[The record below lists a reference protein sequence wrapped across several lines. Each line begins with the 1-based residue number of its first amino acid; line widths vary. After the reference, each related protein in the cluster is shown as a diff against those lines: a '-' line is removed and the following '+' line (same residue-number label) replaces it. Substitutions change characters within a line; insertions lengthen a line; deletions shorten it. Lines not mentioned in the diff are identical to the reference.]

1 MYAEERRRLILEQA
15 RLAGRVEVIALAEE
29 LEVTPETVRRDLTDL
44 ERRGLLRRVHGGAL
58 PIDRATAEPALD
70 DKATVM
76 LAEKRRIAKAALE
89 VIPEAGS
96 VLLDAGS
103 TTGELA
109 TLFPDREL
117 TVLTNGLPIATSL
130 TSRHELDV
138 HLIGGRVRGR
148 TMATVDGWALQAL
161 ADLQV
166 DVAFIATN
174 GLSAPRGLSTHD
186 PAEAQVKAAM
196 LSAARETVLLADSSK
211 VGAEQL
217 IRYATLERVDRIIT
231 DSGLDDERAE
241 ELTAAGPRVVR
252 A

>member
-1 MYAEERRRLILEQA
+1 MYAEERRRAIIERA
-15 RLAGRVEVIALAEE
+15 RQDGRVEVAALAEQ
-29 LEVTPETVRRDLTDL
+29 LSVTHETVRRDLTNL
-44 ERRGLLRRVHGGAL
+44 ERRGILRRVHGGAI
-58 PIDRATAEPALD
+58 PVERSAGEPALSE
-70 DKATVM
+70 KSGVM

-89 VIPEAGS
+89 LLPEAGT

-117 TVLTNGLPIATSL
+117 TVLTNGLPIANTLLARPS
-130 TSRHELDV
+130 LDV
-138 HLIGGRVRGR
+138 HLIGGRLRGR
-148 TMATVDGWALQAL
+148 TMATVDRWALSAL
-161 ADLQV
+161 DDLRV
-166 DVAFIATN
+166 DVAFVATN
-174 GLSAPRGLSTHD
+174 GLSAVRGLSTHD

-196 LSAARETVLLADSSK
+196 LEVARESVLVADNTK

-217 IRYATLERVDRIIT
+217 IRYATLDRIDVIIS

-241 ELTAAGPRVVR
+241 ELEAAGPKVVR